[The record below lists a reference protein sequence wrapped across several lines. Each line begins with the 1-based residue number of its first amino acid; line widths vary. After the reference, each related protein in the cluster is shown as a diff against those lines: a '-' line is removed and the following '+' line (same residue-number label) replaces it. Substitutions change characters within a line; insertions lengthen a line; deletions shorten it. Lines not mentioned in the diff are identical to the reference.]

1 MNTTDAL
8 CASHQRVQAVAS
20 TAHKFEPSYAEGD
33 FCPVYFLIVRGV
45 GLTTLTHR
53 SALYR
58 VMHKGSQV
66 RVIAP
71 FSNLIET
78 LYLR

>member
-1 MNTTDAL
+1 VTITDAV
-8 CASHQRVQAVAS
+8 CASHRRVQAVAN
-20 TAHKFEPSYAEGD
+20 TAHKYEPSYADGD

-45 GLTTLTHR
+45 GLTTHAHR
-53 SALYR
+53 SASFR
-58 VMHKGSQV
+58 VMPKGSQV